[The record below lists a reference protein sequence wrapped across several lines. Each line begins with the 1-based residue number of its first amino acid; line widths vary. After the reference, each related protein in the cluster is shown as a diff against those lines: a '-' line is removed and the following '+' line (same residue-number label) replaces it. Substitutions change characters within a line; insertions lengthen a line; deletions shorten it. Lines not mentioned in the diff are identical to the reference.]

1 MLQPLVAGKCLE
13 IPGTAESY
21 QSFKNQVT
29 VKAKE
34 QSTARAYQRMASK
47 LNSILWPNQTP
58 PSCCHKPTHDAE
70 DAFERLPPEP
80 VSRDLAHARLIP
92 GHHAGGSPGQHPAR

>member
-13 IPGTAESY
+13 ILGAAESY

-34 QSTARAYQRMASK
+34 QSAARAYQRIASR
-47 LNSILWPNQTP
+47 LNSINTIFFFFIFYSGKAQ
-58 PSCCHKPTHDAE
+58 S
-70 DAFERLPPEP
+70 LPILLT
-80 VSRDLAHARLIP
+80 RKK
-92 GHHAGGSPGQHPAR
+92 

>member
-13 IPGTAESY
+13 IPGTAVSY

-34 QSTARAYQRMASK
+34 QSAAKAYQRMASK
-47 LNSILWPNQTP
+47 LNSINTIFFIFIFYSGKAQ
-58 PSCCHKPTHDAE
+58 S
-70 DAFERLPPEP
+70 LPILTTRKKYE
-80 VSRDLAHARLIP
+80 SSD
-92 GHHAGGSPGQHPAR
+92 